1 MPFFIAMEK
10 YELIKQNMTERL
22 DGERLPMTH
31 FPQDVMFRGQWRSYQ
46 QRVLDGLG
54 KYLSD
59 DCLHIV
65 APPGSG
71 KTVLG
76 LEVALRLNRPTV
88 VFAPTIVVRDQW
100 VQRFC
105 ELFLQN
111 TGRPDWISVD
121 LRHPGF
127 LTVATYQALYAVVT
141 GGEKSKQLYV
151 YDSEDETLT
160 DEDFSVDVPV
170 SVTELAERLSHVGT
184 IVLDEAHHLKKEW
197 ARTLLSLKSALD
209 VKTVALT
216 ATPPFDVSPSEW
228 SRYIALNGEIDMEIS
243 VPELVRARELC
254 PHQDLLL
261 LSMPMEDELQTIASH
276 REKASRAYDEMMDD
290 PLVLKEMLAH
300 PYVAAT
306 KANWE
311 VICKDMVH
319 FCALLSFLKTKEVTL
334 PEELLKVMKK
344 NLLRRKDDS
353 KKKKK
358 AQSVEVDLSILP
370 PFDIDQADILL
381 ATYLNEEDQDEWPR
395 DRAHLRALRERL
407 KVKGL
412 LADGLPD
419 LSLRSWVGEKLQYSK
434 GKMDSIVRI
443 VETEYASLRHRLRM
457 VILSD
462 FIRKEY
468 MPNSPVNDLPL
479 DKFGVLPIF
488 EKLRRRSSHDLL
500 LGVLTGSVIILPRS
514 SMPLLRELAV
524 GKGLPEEALQVT
536 PLPYDEAYVRVSFES
551 EGQLRCVVGIVTELF
566 EKGGV
571 EVLVGTKS
579 LLGEGWDAP
588 FVNSLVMASLSGS
601 YVGSN
606 QMRGRAIR
614 CSASDANKTSN
625 IWHLACVD
633 PYGKMG
639 GEDLALMR
647 RRFRSFV
654 GVSSTEE
661 PLIESGIERLS
672 LPTSFLPTEVER
684 YNARVM
690 EEASQ
695 RGALGEKWG
704 VALDK
709 GEEFVEMVRVPY
721 PEENF
726 KYRRFMTIT
735 RWLFISDIFSKWVG
749 ISIIAVCVFILLG
762 VADFSPVFCWIAGV
776 MAILLLLSHYM
787 ILRKVYEKR
796 ISRHGNLSLLFS
808 SIAKSLLSTMTKY
821 GLLETPN
828 VTLYEHLDRYGNF
841 ECCLRNASMSD
852 QKKFTQAFEE
862 AVSNTG
868 NARYYIV
875 PGGDSVVRGDYER
888 ICYAVPD
895 VIGQKEMASEYLNQL
910 KEDWGP
916 LKLVYSRHKEGVE
929 LDATSRFELMR
940 KKYGDGASA
949 CGHWI

>member
-1 MPFFIAMEK
+1 MEK

-31 FPQDVMFRGQWRSYQ
+31 FPQDAMFRGQWRSYQ

-111 TGRPDWISVD
+111 NERPDWISVD

-160 DEDFSVDVPV
+160 DEDFCVDVPV

-216 ATPPFDVSPSEW
+216 ATPPFDVTPSEW

-254 PHQDLLL
+254 PHQDMLL

-311 VICKDMVH
+311 LICKDMVH

-334 PEELLKVMKK
+334 PKELLKVMKK

-479 DKFGVLPIF
+479 NKFGVLPIF
-488 EKLRRRSSHDLL
+488 EKLRRRSSRDVL
-500 LGVLTGSVIILPRS
+500 LGVLTGSVILLPRS
-514 SMPLLRELAV
+514 SMPLLREIALE
-524 GKGLPEEALQVT
+524 KGLPEDALQVT
-536 PLPYDEAYVRVSFES
+536 PLPYDEAYVRVAFEN

-566 EKGGV
+566 ERGGV

-614 CSASDANKTSN
+614 CSAADANKTSN

-639 GEDLALMR
+639 GEDLAVMR

-654 GVSSTEE
+654 GVSSTGE

-672 LPTSFLPTEVER
+672 LPTSFLPSEVEK

-690 EEASQ
+690 EEACQ
-695 RGALGEKWG
+695 REALSEKWG
-704 VALDK
+704 VALGK

-726 KYRRFMTIT
+726 NYGRFMTTT
-735 RWLFISDIFSKWVG
+735 RWLSIAYLFSQRVG
-749 ISIIAVCVFILLG
+749 LVVLIVCIVALLC
-762 VADFSPVFCWIAGV
+762 VVKIPYVFCWIAG
-776 MAILLLLSHYM
+776 AIALLVSHAK
-787 ILRKVYEKR
+787 IRSVCKKR
-796 ISRHGNLSLLFS
+796 ILRHGNLNLLFS
-808 SIAKSLLSTMTKY
+808 SMARSLLYTMRKH
-821 GLLETPN
+821 GLLETPS
-828 VTLYEHLDRYGNF
+828 VSLYVHLDKHGNF
-841 ECCLRNASMSD
+841 ECCLRNASMAD

-875 PGGDSVVRGDYER
+875 RDEESVVLGDYER
-888 ICYAVPD
+888 ICFAVPE
-895 VIGQKEMASEYLNQL
+895 VIGQKEMATEYLNL
-910 KEDWGP
+910 MKDYVGP
-916 LKLVYSRHKEGVE
+916 LKLVYSRNMEGLE
-929 LDATSRFELMR
+929 LDATSRLESMR

>member
-1 MPFFIAMEK
+1 MS
-10 YELIKQNMTERL
+10 
-22 DGERLPMTH
+22 H

-54 KYLSD
+54 NYLSD
-59 DCLHIV
+59 ECLHIV

-76 LEVALRLNRPTV
+76 LEVALRLNHPTV

-111 TGRPDWISVD
+111 AGMPDWISVD
-121 LRHPGF
+121 LRQPGF
-127 LTVATYQALYAVVT
+127 LTVVTYQALYAVVT
-141 GGEKSKQLYV
+141 GGEKSKDLYA
-151 YDSEDETLT
+151 YGSEDETLT
-160 DEDFSVDVPV
+160 EEDFCVDVPV

-197 ARTLLSLKSALD
+197 ARTLLSLKSALK

-216 ATPPFDVSPSEW
+216 ATPPFDVTPSEW
-228 SRYIALNGEIDMEIS
+228 RRYIALNGEIDMEIS
-243 VPELVRARELC
+243 VPELVRERELC

-311 VICKDMVH
+311 LICKDMVH
-319 FCALLSFLKTKEVTL
+319 FCALLSFLRTKQVTL
-334 PEELLKVMKK
+334 PCELLEVMKK

-353 KKKKK
+353 KKKKNG
-358 AQSVEVDLSILP
+358 QSEEVDLSILP

-381 ATYLNEEDQDEWPR
+381 ATYLNEEDQNEWPR
-395 DRAHLRALRERL
+395 DPAHLRALRDRL

-412 LADGLPD
+412 LADGMPD

-488 EKLRRRSSHDLL
+488 EKLRRRFSHDVL

-566 EKGGV
+566 GKGGV

-654 GVSSTEE
+654 GVSSTDE

-672 LPTSFLPTEVER
+672 LPSSFLPTEVER

-695 RGALGEKWG
+695 RDALGEKWG
-704 VALDK
+704 VALGK

-749 ISIIAVCVFILLG
+749 IGTIVVCAFILLG
-762 VADFSPVFCWIAGV
+762 VVDFPHVFCWIAGV
-776 MAILLLLSHYM
+776 VAILLLLSHFM
-787 ILRKVYEKR
+787 ILRRVYEKR
-796 ISRHGNLSLLFS
+796 ISRHGNITMLFS
-808 SIAKSLLSTMTKY
+808 PIAKSLLSTMTKY

-828 VTLYEHLDRYGNF
+828 VTLHEHLDRYGNF

-868 NARYYIV
+868 NVRYYIV
-875 PGGDSVVRGDYER
+875 PRGDSVSLGDYER
-888 ICYAVPD
+888 ICYAVPE
-895 VIGQKEMASEYLNQL
+895 VLGQKEMASEYLNQL
-910 KEDWGP
+910 KEDLGP
-916 LKLVYSRHKEGVE
+916 LKLVYSRYKEGVE

>member
-1 MPFFIAMEK
+1 MEK
-10 YELIKQNMTERL
+10 YELTKQNMLEHLEEKSVSMSR
-22 DGERLPMTH
+22 
-31 FPQDVMFRGQWRSYQ
+31 FPQNVRFRGQWRSYQ
-46 QRVLDGLG
+46 QRVLVGLN

-59 DCLHIV
+59 ECLHIV

-105 ELFLQN
+105 EHFLQ
-111 TGRPDWISVD
+111 TPEMPDWISVD

-127 LTVATYQALYAVVT
+127 LTVVTYQALYAVVT
-141 GGEKSKQLYV
+141 GGEKSQDVYV
-151 YDSEDETLT
+151 YGSEDETIT
-160 DEDFSVDVPV
+160 EEDFGLDVPV
-170 SVTELAERLSHVGT
+170 SVTELADRLSHVGT

-197 ARTLLSLKSALD
+197 ARTLLSLKSALK

-216 ATPPFDVSPSEW
+216 ATPPFDVTPSEW
-228 SRYIALNGEIDMEIS
+228 RRYIALNGEIDMEIS

-276 REKASRAYDEMMDD
+276 REKAAHAYDEMMDD

-311 VICKDMVH
+311 AICKDMVH
-319 FCALLSFLKTKEVTL
+319 FCALLSFLKTKQVMF
-334 PEELLKVMKK
+334 PDELLNVLKD
-344 NLLRRKDDS
+344 NLLRRKDDA

-358 AQSVEVDLSILP
+358 DQSEAVDLSILP

-381 ATYLNEEDQDEWPR
+381 ASYLNEEDQNEWPR
-395 DRAHLRALRERL
+395 DPAHLRALRDRL

-419 LSLRSWVGEKLQYSK
+419 LSLRSWVGEKLLYSK
-434 GKMDSIVRI
+434 GKMDSITWI
-443 VETEYASLRHRLRM
+443 VETEYASLQHSLRM

-468 MPNSPVNDLPL
+468 MPNSPENNLPL

-488 EKLRRRSSHDLL
+488 EKLRRRSSHDVL

-514 SMPLLRELAV
+514 SMTLLREIALE
-524 GKGLPEEALQVT
+524 KGLPEDALQVT
-536 PLPYDEAYVRVSFES
+536 PLPYDEAYVRVAFEN

-566 EKGGV
+566 ERGGV

-614 CSASDANKTSN
+614 CSAADANKTSN

-639 GEDLALMR
+639 GEDLAVMR

-654 GVSSTEE
+654 GVSSTGE

-672 LPTSFLPTEVER
+672 LPTSFLPSEVEK

-690 EEASQ
+690 EEACQ
-695 RGALGEKWG
+695 REALSEKWG
-704 VALDK
+704 VALGK

-726 KYRRFMTIT
+726 KYKRFMSIT
-735 RWLFISDIFSKWVG
+735 RWLFISDVFSKWVG
-749 ISIIAVCVFILLG
+749 IGIIVVCAFILLG
-762 VADFSPVFCWIAGV
+762 VVDFPHVFCWIAGV
-776 MAILLLLSHYM
+776 FAILLLLSHFM
-787 ILRKVYEKR
+787 ILRRVYEKR
-796 ISRHGNLSLLFS
+796 ISRHGNISMLFS
-808 SIAKSLLSTMTKY
+808 PIAKSLLSTMTKY

-828 VTLYEHLDRYGNF
+828 VTLYEHLDQNGNF
-841 ECCLRNASMSD
+841 ECCLRNASMAD

-875 PGGDSVVRGDYER
+875 PSGDSVSLGDYER
-888 ICYAVPD
+888 ICYAVPE
-895 VIGQKEMASEYLNQL
+895 VLGQKEMASEYLNQL
-910 KEDWGP
+910 NEDLGP
-916 LKLVYSRHKEGVE
+916 LKLVYSRNMEGLE
-929 LDATSRFELMR
+929 LDATSRLESMR